1 MRLLTTIATTL
12 ARYHQFNAI
21 LRELNAYSDRV
32 LADMGVDRA
41 DLSRLAW
48 EEAERRLPLPA
59 EAEDAPYS
67 KVAAGSI
74 EPAFAGQR

>member
-21 LRELNAYSDRV
+21 LRKLDAYSDRV
-32 LADMGVDRA
+32 LVDMGIDRA
-41 DLSRLAW
+41 DLTRLAW
-48 EEAERRLPLPA
+48 EEAERRFPLPT
-59 EAEDAPYS
+59 EAEDADYP